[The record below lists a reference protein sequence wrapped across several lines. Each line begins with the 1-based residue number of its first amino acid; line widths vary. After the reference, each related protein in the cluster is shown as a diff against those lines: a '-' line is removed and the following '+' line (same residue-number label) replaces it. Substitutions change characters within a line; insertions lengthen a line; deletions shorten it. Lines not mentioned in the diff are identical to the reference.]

1 MNDDWRLRIDL
12 REPGLARRLG
22 ELLEAEEIEHD
33 LERAFHDRVV
43 VSVDGTE
50 VFCYAGSRPQA
61 ERAEQLVRRLAAD
74 HGWTLEVELSHWHPV
89 AERWEDP
96 DAPTPGGAA
105 DAGAEH
111 DERVAD
117 ERAESERQGYPEL
130 EVRVQC
136 ASRAQAADLARRLAD
151 EGIPHLH
158 RFRYVLV
165 GATDEDSAAALAQRL
180 REEAPAGT
188 TVSVEAN
195 RRAVYDNRL
204 WSPFAVL
211 GGLGG

>member
-12 REPGLARRLG
+12 REHGFARRLG

-33 LERAFHDRVV
+33 LERAFQDRVV

-50 VFCYAGSRPQA
+50 VFCYAGSRAQA
-61 ERAEQLVRRLAAD
+61 ERAEQLVRRLAGD
-74 HGWTLEVELSHWHPV
+74 HGWPVEVELSHWHPV
-89 AERWEDP
+89 AERWENP
-96 DAPTPGGAA
+96 DAPSPAGAA
-105 DAGAEH
+105 DTGEH
-111 DERVAD
+111 DERVAA

-136 ASRAQAADLARRLAD
+136 ASRAQAAALADRLAD
-151 EGIPHLH
+151 EGIPNLH
-158 RFRYVLV
+158 RFSYVLIGV
-165 GATDEDSAAALAQRL
+165 TDEDSAQALARRL
-180 REEAPAGT
+180 RDEASPGT
-188 TVSVEAN
+188 SVSVEAN